1 MRIPFSIQPGYL
13 MDKRNNLCKA
23 PFRKLDLVPAMMK
36 VMLMS
41 DNLVKNEK
49 FL

>member
-1 MRIPFSIQPGYL
+1 MRIPFSIPPGYL
-13 MDKRNNLCKA
+13 LDNGTTCVR
-23 PFRKLDLVPAMMK
+23 FHFVSDLVPAMMK